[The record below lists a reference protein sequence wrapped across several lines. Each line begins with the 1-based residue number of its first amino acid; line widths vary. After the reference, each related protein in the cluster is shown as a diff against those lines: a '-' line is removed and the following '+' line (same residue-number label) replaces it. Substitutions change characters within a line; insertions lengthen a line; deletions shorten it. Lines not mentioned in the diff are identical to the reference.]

1 MGIFLHIE
9 STANFCSI
17 ALSKDDTLLDYT
29 EGKEKNSHAQ
39 VLLPYINTLLANNNI
54 ARKELSAISISAG
67 PGSYTG
73 LRIGTATAK
82 AICSALNIPLIAIST
97 LEALAY
103 AALQEKPNAS
113 YIIPMIDARRM
124 EVYTA
129 VYDNKLNEIEA
140 ETAIDFAST
149 PFNFSEN
156 AIYCG
161 NGAEKLSSEIESLN
175 GKILKS
181 VDFSAKNQI
190 VLTYQKYQNKDFCDL
205 PYFEPN
211 YIKNFQLTQK
221 K

>member
-1 MGIFLHIE
+1 MSILLHIE
-9 STANFCSI
+9 SSANLCSV

-39 VLLPYINTLLANNNI
+39 MLLPFIDALLADNNI
-54 ARKELSAISISAG
+54 ARKKLSAVSISAG

-103 AALQEKPNAS
+103 AALQEKPNAKH
-113 YIIPMIDARRM
+113 IIPMIDARRM

-129 VYDNKLNEIEA
+129 VYDNKLNELQN

-149 PFNFSEN
+149 EFYFPEK
-156 AIYCG
+156 AIYFG
-161 NGAEKLSSEIESLN
+161 NGAEKLSSEIEKLN
-175 GKILKS
+175 GKILS
-181 VDFSAKNQI
+181 SIDFSAKNQI
-190 VLTYQKYQNKDFCDL
+190 ALTYQKYQNKDFCDL

-211 YIKNFQLTQK
+211 YIKNFQLTMK
-221 K
+221 